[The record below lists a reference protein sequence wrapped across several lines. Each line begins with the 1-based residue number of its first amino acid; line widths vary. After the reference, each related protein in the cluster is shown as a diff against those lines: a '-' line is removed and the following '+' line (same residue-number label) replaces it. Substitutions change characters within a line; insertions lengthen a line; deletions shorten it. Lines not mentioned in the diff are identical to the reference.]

1 MRKTIFA
8 FLTGLMMFGTITA
21 ASASPDSKNQTAKKP
36 KVQTGIDTLLPDYK
50 KQLKGKRIGLITNP
64 AGVNTSLKSSVD
76 ILYENPDIKLTALF
90 GPEHGVRGDAQAGDE
105 VGSYIEIGRAH
116 V

>member
-1 MRKTIFA
+1 
-8 FLTGLMMFGTITA
+8 
-21 ASASPDSKNQTAKKP
+21 
-36 KVQTGIDTLLPDYK
+36 
-50 KQLKGKRIGLITNP
+50 KGKRIGLITNP

-105 VGSYIEIGRAH
+105 VGSYIDEKTG
-116 V
+116 VPVYSLYGKTKKPTPEMLKNVD